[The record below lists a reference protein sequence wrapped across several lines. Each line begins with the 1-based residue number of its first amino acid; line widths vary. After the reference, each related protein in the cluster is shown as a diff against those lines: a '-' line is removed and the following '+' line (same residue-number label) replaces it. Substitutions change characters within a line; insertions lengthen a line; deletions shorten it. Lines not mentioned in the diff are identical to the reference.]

1 MTQPDQ
7 IEQSDK
13 EAAAKYLGYSSWAV
27 LMDVGFSELKHKGK
41 QLATLLAAHRRASVE
56 AAQSEPQRRLVNCDI
71 GLGVSVVED
80 AENDR
85 FHITVSEQPIREGY
99 DGEALREF
107 MRSIVVSWGKA
118 LSGEAPK
125 EWFYQ
130 HSSGRSFT
138 SSERYEFEEWDQ
150 PHWTVTP
157 IYTMKGPAA

>member
-1 MTQPDQ
+1 MTDEQ
-7 IEQSDK
+7 IV
-13 EAAAKYLGYSSWAV
+13 EAAALAFAKEFYGPGFDPFSNPEAYDLAEKATRKV
-27 LMDVGFSELKHKGK
+27 LPLFGQVRSEGK
-41 QLATLLAAHRRASVE
+41 
-56 AAQSEPQRRLVNCDI
+56 PQRRLVNCDI